1 MDEKKRNT
9 RILVSVIV
17 LLLIVGATVT
27 ILVVKKPFKSKGDET
42 SERKVIQLDVPGAVQ
57 TSEQPDQQDANAEIV
72 DSTKD
77 KVADNNKEKN
87 SEKVTTTNNNKPK
100 VIEEK
105 ASEKKSEET
114 PMIIIEDPNSNPAP
128 SGGQTKPPANP
139 PKSDEVI
146 ELPFVPYSELK
157 QN

>member
-1 MDEKKRNT
+1 MDEKKRNIL
-9 RILVSVIV
+9 ILVSVIV

-27 ILVVKKPFKSKGDET
+27 ILVVKKPFKSKGNET
-42 SERKVIQLDVPGAVQ
+42 SERKVIQLDIPGAGQ

-77 KVADNNKEKN
+77 KVADNNKEKT
-87 SEKVTTTNNNKPK
+87 SEKVNTTNNKPK

-105 ASEKKSEET
+105 ASEKKSEEA
-114 PMIIIEDPNSNPAP
+114 PMIIIEDPNSSPAP
-128 SGGQTKPPANP
+128 SGQTKPPTNP